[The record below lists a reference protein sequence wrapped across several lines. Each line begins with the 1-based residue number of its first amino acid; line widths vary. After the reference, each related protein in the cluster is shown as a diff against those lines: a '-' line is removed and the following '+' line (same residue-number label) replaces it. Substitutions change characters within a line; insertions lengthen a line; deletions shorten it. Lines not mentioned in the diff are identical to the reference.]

1 MSVIEAKYPFIK
13 EAEKILGIK
22 RQRKLDYNTTKIKR
36 ELIKLSDKPI
46 AKKIIE
52 LVIERIGYQKPID
65 NGKAKDIL
73 QEVYNSLGIKIVATT
88 SKLKDYFII
97 KEFTVSR
104 EGKSVRQI
112 ELIKE
117 KFSLDG

>member
-1 MSVIEAKYPFIK
+1 M
-13 EAEKILGIK
+13 
-22 RQRKLDYNTTKIKR
+22 
-36 ELIKLSDKPI
+36 
-46 AKKIIE
+46 
-52 LVIERIGYQKPID
+52 VIERIGYQKPID

-104 EGKSVRQI
+104 EGRSVRQI

-117 KFSLDG
+117 KFNLDG

>member
-104 EGKSVRQI
+104 EGRSVRQI

-117 KFSLDG
+117 KFNLDG

>member
-13 EAEKILGIK
+13 EAERILGIK

-73 QEVYNSLGIKIVATT
+73 QEVYNSLGIKKVATT

-104 EGKSVRQI
+104 KGRSVRQI

-117 KFSLDG
+117 KFNLDG

>member
-46 AKKIIE
+46 AKKNY
-52 LVIERIGYQKPID
+52 RIGY
-65 NGKAKDIL
+65 
-73 QEVYNSLGIKIVATT
+73 
-88 SKLKDYFII
+88 
-97 KEFTVSR
+97 
-104 EGKSVRQI
+104 
-112 ELIKE
+112 
-117 KFSLDG
+117 

>member
-73 QEVYNSLGIKIVATT
+73 QEVYNSLGIKKVATT

>member
-73 QEVYNSLGIKIVATT
+73 QEVHNSLGIKKVATT